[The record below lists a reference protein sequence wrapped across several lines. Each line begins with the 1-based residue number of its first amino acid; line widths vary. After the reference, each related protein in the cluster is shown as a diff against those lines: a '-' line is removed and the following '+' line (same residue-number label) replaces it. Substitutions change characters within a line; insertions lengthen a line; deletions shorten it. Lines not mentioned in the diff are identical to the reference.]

1 MANKTITQLPLDNIL
16 SGVEEI
22 PLFQSGKTSKT
33 NLQAIAEF
41 VKNSIPGGT
50 PDTPGG
56 TPDTPGGSS
65 LIISAT
71 APIGTDGTEW
81 LSTNTGVKYTKLGET
96 FIEL

>member
-41 VKNSIPGGT
+41 VKNSIS
-50 PDTPGG
+50 GG

-71 APIGTDGTEW
+71 PPLNPKAGDVWIDDFIR
-81 LSTNTGVKYTKLGET
+81 YTYQDNKW
-96 FIEL
+96 IEI